1 MIQSSCTLPTDN
13 NANQIIPHAILNTA
27 EPPSSTY
34 TLLLY
39 PSTSAEEEEEED
51 LPPLDDDVPNPA
63 NKLINVP

>member
-13 NANQIIPHAILNTA
+13 NANQMIPHAILNIA

-34 TLLLY
+34 TLLY
-39 PSTSAEEEEEED
+39 PSISAEEED
-51 LPPLDDDVPNPA
+51 LPPLDDDDVPNPA

>member
-13 NANQIIPHAILNTA
+13 NANQMIPHAILNIA

-39 PSTSAEEEEEED
+39 PSISAEEEED
-51 LPPLDDDVPNPA
+51 LPPPLDDDDVQIQ
-63 NKLINVP
+63 LTS

>member
-13 NANQIIPHAILNTA
+13 NANQMIPHAILNIA

-39 PSTSAEEEEEED
+39 PSISAEEEEED

-63 NKLINVP
+63 NKVINVP